1 MGDRG
6 SAAPFDDVA
15 RFDEGARQRAV
26 DEDARQRALD
36 ALGIL
41 DTPREERFDRIAR
54 LAQELFDVPM
64 VGVTFI
70 DRDRQWRKSE
80 IGLGER
86 ETSRDD
92 AFCDV
97 AIRQSGPLVVEDATS
112 DPRFAGNPF
121 VLGDPNLRFYAGQPL
136 QAPGGEQV
144 GTLCVIDTAPRTMDE
159 HELTLLRDLAGW
171 VQAEISRDDELD
183 RASVVQQGLLPRS
196 EPEIPGYE
204 MAAVNLAAG
213 RLGGDFYDWYAVPGG
228 MRFTVADVMGK
239 GLGAAITAAGVRAAL
254 RTSADRDLTRAL
266 DDTARLLDEDLTGA
280 ATFVTVFHAEL
291 EAETGRVRYV
301 DAGHNLSGVLRHD
314 GRWDPVKSEGLP
326 LGLSYGDRRAPGEVV
341 LAPGDAVL
349 CCSDGLMDLLGE
361 NALQQVLD
369 VARTSSPQTCTDEV
383 RRIAADR
390 PLPDDVTAVMIRR
403 RPVASRTESA

>member
-6 SAAPFDDVA
+6 SAAPSEDAV
-15 RFDEGARQRAV
+15 RFDEG
-26 DEDARQRALD
+26 ARQRALD

-54 LAQELFDVPM
+54 LAQELFGVPM

-80 IGLGER
+80 IGLGGT
-86 ETSRDD
+86 ETSRAD

-97 AIRQSGPLVVEDATS
+97 TIRQSGPLVVEDATN

-144 GTLCVIDTAPRTMDE
+144 GTLCVMDTTPRSMSE
-159 HELTLLRDLAGW
+159 HDLALLRDLAGW
-171 VQAEISRDDELD
+171 VQAEILRDEELD
-183 RASVVQQGLLPRS
+183 RASIVQRRLLPRTA
-196 EPEIPGYE
+196 PDLPGYE
-204 MAAVNLAAG
+204 MAAINLAAG
-213 RLGGDFYDWYAVPGG
+213 QLGGDFYDWYPVPGG

-254 RTSADRDLTRAL
+254 RTSADRDLSRSL
-266 DDTARLLDEDLTGA
+266 DDTARLLDEDLTGS
-280 ATFVTVFHAEL
+280 ATFVTTFHAEL

-301 DAGHNLSGVLRHD
+301 DAGHNLAGVLRRSGD
-314 GRWDPVKSEGLP
+314 WEGLKSEGLP
-326 LGLSYGDRRAPGEVV
+326 LGLSFGDRKSPGETV
-341 LAPGDAVL
+341 LQPGDAVL
-349 CCSDGLMDLLGE
+349 CCSDGLMDLLGDD
-361 NALQQVLD
+361 ALQQILD
-369 VARTSSPQTCTDEV
+369 VARVSTPQACTDVV

-403 RPVASRTESA
+403 AHTAPRREPA